1 MKKFLSLTLAASMS
15 LALLAGCGSSNGGG
29 SDASKSGDGSN
40 TAGGTIKVAAIETS
54 YGTEVWQKVAD
65 AFTEQTGIK
74 VELTIDK
81 KLEDVIG
88 PSMQG
93 GDYPD
98 VIHLAT
104 GREAALTEQFIKG
117 NLIADITDVLS
128 MTVPGESKK
137 VSEKIAGGF
146 TDTSLTNPYGDG
158 KTYLAP
164 MFYSPCGLFYNAGF
178 LKEKGWDVPKTW
190 DEMWELGEKAKA
202 EGTYLFTYPTTG
214 YFDAFF
220 YALMYAAGGPEFFNK
235 ATHYEE
241 GIWDTP
247 EAKTCFDIVAK
258 LASYTNPITPAQAND
273 QDFTQN
279 QQLVLDNKA
288 LFMPNGTWI
297 VGEMAEAPRADGF
310 EWGMTALPAVKAGGD
325 QYSYTWFEQAWIPAG
340 AEHLDAA
347 KQFVAYLYSDEAC
360 KLFAESG
367 AIQPVLGI
375 ADSLEGD
382 NKMFYSIYD
391 NGAKAAMGNFAAFS
405 AIPGVE
411 VRTVFFDPVNSLV
424 SGSMTEQQWIAR
436 ARHGDADAFE
446 QLVVA
451 YEGPVYRLALRMCG
465 SAEDARE
472 VAQDAFLAAWRGLPA
487 FRGDSRFSSWLYR
500 LTTNAAIDFLRREK
514 HHLGNLP
521 LEEAPERPD
530 PRQPELLAE
539 QREQQEA
546 LQRAL
551 DQLSP
556 EHRQVLLLRV
566 VQQMSYDEIAQAL
579 SLESGTVKSRISR
592 ARRQLREILLRQGN
606 FFSDSAVLPN
616 RKEG

>member
-1 MKKFLSLTLAASMS
+1 MK
-15 LALLAGCGSSNGGG
+15 
-29 SDASKSGDGSN
+29 
-40 TAGGTIKVAAIETS
+40 
-54 YGTEVWQKVAD
+54 
-65 AFTEQTGIK
+65 
-74 VELTIDK
+74 
-81 KLEDVIG
+81 
-88 PSMQG
+88 
-93 GDYPD
+93 
-98 VIHLAT
+98 
-104 GREAALTEQFIKG
+104 AALTEQFIKG

-190 DEMWELGEKAKA
+190 DEMWALGDKAAA

-220 YALMYAAGGPEFFNK
+220 YALMYAAGGPDFFNK

-325 QYSYTWFEQAWIPAG
+325 SYSYTWFEQAWIPAG

-375 ADSLEGD
+375 ADRSGRRQQDVLLHLRQRR
-382 NKMFYSIYD
+382 KRPPWATLQPSAPSPAWKSAPCSSI
-391 NGAKAAMGNFAAFS
+391 
-405 AIPGVE
+405 
-411 VRTVFFDPVNSLV
+411 PVNSLV
-424 SGSMTEQQWIAR
+424 SGSMTEQQWIDGIKSASDQMR
-436 ARHGDADAFE
+436 ANIIE
-446 QLVVA
+446 
-451 YEGPVYRLALRMCG
+451 
-465 SAEDARE
+465 
-472 VAQDAFLAAWRGLPA
+472 
-487 FRGDSRFSSWLYR
+487 
-500 LTTNAAIDFLRREK
+500 
-514 HHLGNLP
+514 
-521 LEEAPERPD
+521 
-530 PRQPELLAE
+530 
-539 QREQQEA
+539 
-546 LQRAL
+546 
-551 DQLSP
+551 
-556 EHRQVLLLRV
+556 
-566 VQQMSYDEIAQAL
+566 
-579 SLESGTVKSRISR
+579 
-592 ARRQLREILLRQGN
+592 
-606 FFSDSAVLPN
+606 
-616 RKEG
+616 